1 MKYNSKIWGPHY
13 WFFLFTVSLNYPHS
27 PNNLTKKK
35 YYNLIR
41 NFHLFIPD
49 NEISGYFES
58 LINEF
63 PVTPYLDNRN
73 TFVRWVVFIHNQINI
88 KLKKPKITL
97 KKALYDYYL
106 QYVPEKKPFF
116 TKQKIL
122 FITISLLSF
131 LLILYLYQI

>member
-1 MKYNSKIWGPHY
+1 M
-13 WFFLFTVSLNYPHS
+13 
-27 PNNLTKKK
+27 
-35 YYNLIR
+35 
-41 NFHLFIPD
+41 FIPD

-58 LINEF
+58 LIDEF

-97 KKALYDYYL
+97 KKALYNYYL

-122 FITISLLSF
+122 FITLILLSLLF
-131 LLILYLYQI
+131 ILYLYQI